1 MARFNTNTARSSD
14 ASTQQDDWKAKG
26 FINLYLP
33 KKNPDGTIGKFKL
46 GAIPVTEKGAM
57 VKLLERLQADPD
69 GTLNAI
75 KGALELDYQS
85 ADGGSKVEFAF

>member
-1 MARFNTNTARSSD
+1 MARFNTSAQRTNDQSN
-14 ASTQQDDWKAKG
+14 DDWKAKG

-33 KKNPDGTIGKFKL
+33 KKNPDGTVGKFKL

-57 VKLLERLQADPD
+57 VKLLERLQKDPD
-69 GTLNAI
+69 ATLAAI
-75 KGALELDYQS
+75 KGNLELDYQS